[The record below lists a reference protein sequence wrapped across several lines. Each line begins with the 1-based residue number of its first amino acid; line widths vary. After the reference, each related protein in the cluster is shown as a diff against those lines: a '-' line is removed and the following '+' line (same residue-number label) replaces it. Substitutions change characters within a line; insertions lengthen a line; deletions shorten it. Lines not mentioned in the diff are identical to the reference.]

1 MSQNSELSA
10 ALAALRG
17 TAWSLVMMSG
27 MLNIIYLIPAGKFRG
42 VPCLKWR
49 RRAALHSALMLAAR
63 ITLAHISIS
72 AAMRVANSFGVL
84 ATTS

>member
-27 MLNIIYLIPAGKFRG
+27 MLNIIYLIPVGKFRG
-42 VPCLKWR
+42 IPCL
-49 RRAALHSALMLAAR
+49 
-63 ITLAHISIS
+63 
-72 AAMRVANSFGVL
+72 
-84 ATTS
+84 